1 MSESTRPETP
11 PAAEA
16 LVAPEPP
23 KELSATT
30 LLAVFGGAK
39 GLFDSSIP
47 ALVFV
52 LVNLV
57 FDELNT
63 AIAAAVAV
71 GVLIVIVRRVRG
83 ESLQQ
88 AFGGFFGL
96 LFAVLIARA
105 TGTGKGFF
113 WPGVA
118 VTALSGVGFGVS
130 LLVKKPAVALGLVA
144 IDRRYAVWPTHARL
158 LRACKISTFVWM
170 LSFFI
175 RAGVGVTVL
184 LTVSDS
190 NADGLVVLIV
200 INAVKWPLIIGAS
213 LLTVALV
220 KQAEVPALEP
230 ELS

>member
-1 MSESTRPETP
+1 MTESPE
-11 PAAEA
+11 AA
-16 LVAPEPP
+16 VPE

-52 LVNLV
+52 LVNLISGN
-57 FDELNT
+57 LN
-63 AIAAAVAV
+63 AGIIASVSV

-88 AFGGFFGL
+88 AFSGFFGL
-96 LFAVLIARA
+96 VIAVVIARA

-113 WPGVA
+113 WPGV
-118 VTALSGVGFGVS
+118 VITGLTGVAFAVS
-130 LLVKKPAVALGLVA
+130 LLVKKPAVAMGLVA
-144 IDRRYAVWPTHARL
+144 IDRRYSVWPTHERL
-158 LRACKISTFVWM
+158 RRACRISTFVWM
-170 LSFFI
+170 VTFFI
-175 RAGVGVTVL
+175 RAAVGVTVL

-200 INAVKWPLIIGAS
+200 VNAVKWPLIIGAA

-220 KQAEVPALEP
+220 KQAEVPPLEP
-230 ELS
+230 